1 MFWLSYECLSILC
14 DTFFASK
21 KGHFQ
26 QLWLYIAVSID
37 DLSYTGY
44 GIRQYNDIAH
54 GDYFRLQKK
63 KKLKRKLLIIKKRG
77 RVYCCKSSSAHQTS
91 KKSIYM
97 VDENGVIYMEQ
108 YNTHYIFTENE
119 QKFNKNRLIANRFII
134 FNEFVSEYLPVFNH

>member
-63 KKLKRKLLIIKKRG
+63 KNKKKNSLSSRREAGYIAVNQAVPIKQAKKASTWLMKTELYIWNNTIPIIYSQR
-77 RVYCCKSSSAHQTS
+77 
-91 KKSIYM
+91 M
-97 VDENGVIYMEQ
+97 
-108 YNTHYIFTENE
+108 
-119 QKFNKNRLIANRFII
+119 NKNSIKTG
-134 FNEFVSEYLPVFNH
+134 

>member
-63 KKLKRKLLIIKKRG
+63 KKTKKKTAYHQEERQGILL
-77 RVYCCKSSSAHQTS
+77 
-91 KKSIYM
+91 
-97 VDENGVIYMEQ
+97 
-108 YNTHYIFTENE
+108 
-119 QKFNKNRLIANRFII
+119 
-134 FNEFVSEYLPVFNH
+134 

>member
-63 KKLKRKLLIIKKRG
+63 KNKKENCLSLKREAGYIAVNQALPIKQAKKASTWLMKTELYIWNNTIPIIYSQR
-77 RVYCCKSSSAHQTS
+77 
-91 KKSIYM
+91 M
-97 VDENGVIYMEQ
+97 
-108 YNTHYIFTENE
+108 
-119 QKFNKNRLIANRFII
+119 NKNSIKTG
-134 FNEFVSEYLPVFNH
+134 